1 MGLGIPSCHHLCALA
16 PCVLHPGL
24 QQGSACIYSL
34 SLRQGSSIFLQHP
47 GQGRAHRPV
56 NAPPLTSGPSVVS
69 LSGNLVHLDD
79 RCSALSKCHPAG
91 VSTAHTSAHCSQKLC
106 GGACGASSQE
116 LGTPGPLLS
125 SLLSWLTFRHPGFP
139 GSQGCW
145 AVCVDNFLVHVPRCW
160 QSSSGCPS
168 VVGWP
173 PPPLTVLSSLQHSGT
188 LMD

>member
-1 MGLGIPSCHHLCALA
+1 MCSCPLCPA
-16 PCVLHPGL
+16 PWTAAG
-24 QQGSACIYSL
+24 L
-34 SLRQGSSIFLQHP
+34 SLHLQP
-47 GQGRAHRPV
+47 LPETRERYLSAASRAGESPQTCQRT
-56 NAPPLTSGPSVVS
+56 PLTSGPSVVS